1 MAYLEWVMGT
11 ITSVDELRTLY
22 RAPSSLVQA
31 KVKPTIDRVS
41 AAFVSLSSFLLIAT
55 RDIDGRVD
63 VSPRGGPAGFC
74 VVLDDGSIAIPDLNG
89 NNLLDT
95 SENIVGTGEAGLLVV
110 VPGRDETL
118 RINGAAVVTTD
129 DSVLDVFTA
138 ELRRPKS
145 AIVVSPR
152 EVFIHCAKAFRR
164 GQVWMPD
171 TWPVGGP
178 DAIDILRCQLDLDG
192 DEATMR
198 ARFSQTYID
207 ELAQD

>member
-1 MAYLEWVMGT
+1 MGT
-11 ITSVDELRTLY
+11 ITTIDELRTLY
-22 RAPSSLVQA
+22 RTPSPLVQA
-31 KVKPTIDRVS
+31 KVKPTIDPVS
-41 AAFVSLSSFLLIAT
+41 AAFVALSPFLLIAT
-55 RDIDGRVD
+55 RSPDGRVD

-74 VVLDDGSIAIPDLNG
+74 VVLGDGSLAIPDLNG

-95 SENIVGTGEAGLLVV
+95 LGNIVGTGEAGLLIV

-118 RINGAAVVTTD
+118 RINGAAIVTTD
-129 DSVLDVFTA
+129 EGVLDTFTA
-138 ELRRPKS
+138 ELKRPKS

-171 TWPVGGP
+171 AWPVGGP
-178 DAIDILRCQLDLDG
+178 DAVDILRCQFNLDG

-198 ARFSQTYID
+198 AQFAEGYAAD
-207 ELAQD
+207 LALDLPG